1 MPTSRERVVVDTSAW
16 VAFLRDDARHQ
27 DTADLVEGLV
37 EAQTAVFVGPVIAE
51 LAQGARGARE
61 LRAIEGLVSLLSYEE
76 ATVDDWQE
84 VGETVRDLRARG
96 ITVPFPDTMIAV
108 LAKRRGLPVLTLDR
122 HFVHL
127 PVRQLPHD
135 S

>member
-1 MPTSRERVVVDTSAW
+1 MPTSRESVIVDTSAW

-27 DTADLVEGLV
+27 DTADLVEDLI

-61 LRAIEGLVSLLSYEE
+61 LHTIEGLIGLLPYEE
-76 ATVDDWQE
+76 ATVDDWRETGE
-84 VGETVRDLRARG
+84 VVRGLRARG
-96 ITVPFPDTMIAV
+96 ITLPFPDTMIAV